1 MVRSSKLVLLMSVS
15 TLLLSAC
22 GGARPFGVGTPGGEG
37 PTPVHSPDVTNEPTS
52 SGISGGSASVDP
64 DFTPGTAGKD
74 PSEKKGKAKTPNPPD
89 TATTAPPD
97 PGNTADKWEGTQF
110 ETAYE
115 LEFQI
120 CKEFG
125 VKEVAKEYGSPAD
138 PIDAAIAVSETYQ
151 PAFQQAAFE
160 GCLDGFNAR

>member
-1 MVRSSKLVLLMSVS
+1 VQNVNRVLHLGVAAVLS
-15 TLLLSAC
+15 LLAAC
-22 GGARPFGVGTPGGEG
+22 GGDPPAVRIIRA
-37 PTPVHSPDVTNEPTS
+37 PVDSPDVTDEPTS
-52 SGISGGSASVDP
+52 SGVEPGGSASVDP

-89 TATTAPPD
+89 TEITAPPD

-110 ETAYE
+110 ETAYKT
-115 LEFQI
+115 EFEI
-120 CKEFG
+120 CKLFG
-125 VKEVAKEYGSPAD
+125 VKEVAKEYGSPAN

-160 GCLDGFNAR
+160 GCFDGFNAR